1 MQGARFYGQAVI
13 VVISIASF
21 VGLAL
26 PLGFGQTVGNEELI
40 QLQQRLD
47 ALGKAGGG
55 TLQLHAGQIILSAGC
70 SEWTSDYQITDGNNP
85 FTVGLLI
92 PSHVRIVGAGI
103 GKTVLRYTRL
113 AGDPICSLFAN
124 ADRVNG
130 NSAIELSDLSIMAN
144 DETGPAGTANSSF
157 SAPLYM
163 NHVTDF
169 RLERVRIKGNTNRQV
184 NLMDVNGANIQ
195 ASRFVVNSTGYGYGD
210 SSIGINRSTALPPS
224 TPRIRIENNTFTEI
238 GRYPTFSII
247 VATANDVLIANNTF
261 DLQTFRPGV
270 VGGNAIEVGP
280 NFDSEAPAKITVRAN
295 TILGGEV
302 WPFWASESRIADNL
316 IVNGGVGVE
325 AGDATTT
332 SSIFDVSITHNIVR
346 FGSIQAKAVTSGTLT
361 NLLIADN
368 SVSDGWVQV
377 QGNLV
382 GAAVVRN
389 SIRNSPEDGI
399 DCFGCTVIA
408 RNHVE
413 NVGQSD
419 PWNSASVAINVG
431 PIFGTQFWVDRAEH
445 NSVLDGQGD
454 YNAGQICTGS
464 ERDAVECTNGSG
476 RFVMLVGG
484 NWNTSWTNRTLYV
497 NGVQLL
503 IRRFVSSG
511 ELELEKPAAIPPGSV
526 YQLYHTTAFAFQLYA
541 NIDFFSSNAGNA
553 VQGWRRAAIVQQ
565 NADGLITVM
574 NWGNNQFSPYSCW
587 SCSYFY

>member
-1 MQGARFYGQAVI
+1 
-13 VVISIASF
+13 
-21 VGLAL
+21 
-26 PLGFGQTVGNEELI
+26 
-40 QLQQRLD
+40 
-47 ALGKAGGG
+47 
-55 TLQLHAGQIILSAGC
+55 
-70 SEWTSDYQITDGNNP
+70 
-85 FTVGLLI
+85 
-92 PSHVRIVGAGI
+92 
-103 GKTVLRYTRL
+103 
-113 AGDPICSLFAN
+113 
-124 ADRVNG
+124 
-130 NSAIELSDLSIMAN
+130 
-144 DETGPAGTANSSF
+144 
-157 SAPLYM
+157 
-163 NHVTDF
+163 
-169 RLERVRIKGNTNRQV
+169 
-184 NLMDVNGANIQ
+184 
-195 ASRFVVNSTGYGYGD
+195 
-210 SSIGINRSTALPPS
+210 
-224 TPRIRIENNTFTEI
+224 
-238 GRYPTFSII
+238 
-247 VATANDVLIANNTF
+247 
-261 DLQTFRPGV
+261 
-270 VGGNAIEVGP
+270 
-280 NFDSEAPAKITVRAN
+280 
-295 TILGGEV
+295 
-302 WPFWASESRIADNL
+302 NL